1 MKKVVVAV
9 VAVAV
14 VAAAGFWF
22 FVLRDDPPDELSLS
36 ETDAG
41 ADGTGGESE
50 TGGGSVEVD
59 GTWMVVSGD
68 PTAAGL
74 RIDET
79 FLSGI
84 DHTAVGRTSEVTGS
98 LTIAGATVTE
108 GSFTADL
115 TALSF
120 SDAPPGLDVGNRS
133 RALQTRGLETDL
145 FPEAMFTLTAPIE
158 LGAVPAPGEAVTA
171 EATGDLTLHGVT
183 REITVPVDAQVLD
196 DGRRIEVV
204 SADPVTVALADY
216 DMEPP
221 VAGPIA
227 EVAPEGSF
235 EFKLV
240 LTKG

>member
-1 MKKVVVAV
+1 MKKAVVAV
-9 VAVAV
+9 VAVV
-14 VAAAGFWF
+14 VLATAGFWF
-22 FVLRDDPPDELSLS
+22 FVVRDDPPDELSLS

-41 ADGTGGESE
+41 ADSSGDANGE
-50 TGGGSVEVD
+50 TVTLD
-59 GTWMVVSGD
+59 GTWTVVAGD

-98 LTIAGATVTE
+98 LTIAGASATQ

-115 TALSF
+115 TGLSF
-120 SDAPPGLDVGNRS
+120 SDAPAGLDVANRS
-133 RALQTRGLETDL
+133 RALQTSGLETDR
-145 FPEAMFTLTAPIE
+145 FPDATFALTAPIE
-158 LGAVPAPGEAVTA
+158 LGAVPAPGEVVTA
-171 EATGDLTLHGVT
+171 DATGDLTLHGVT
-183 REITVPVDAQVLD
+183 REITVSVDSQVLE

-204 SADPVTVALADY
+204 SADPVKVVLADH
-216 DMEPP
+216 DIEPP
-221 VAGPIA
+221 VVGPVA

-240 LTKG
+240 LTRG